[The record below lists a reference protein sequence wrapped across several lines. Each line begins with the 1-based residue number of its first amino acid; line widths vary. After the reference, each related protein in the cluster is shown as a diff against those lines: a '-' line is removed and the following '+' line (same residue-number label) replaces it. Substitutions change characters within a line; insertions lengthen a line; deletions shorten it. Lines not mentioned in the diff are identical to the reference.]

1 MITLPC
7 YHKGKFIGVVG
18 TDISMAD
25 LLSEV
30 TYFQRGQRSYAWMAD
45 SSGRTMMHPLL
56 PAPSDAYGDP
66 VFMDITALEQE
77 PEFNAIL
84 NSIKDGISV
93 LDVPSTYFWRAV
105 DKTKFTVGIVV
116 ADGDKDETLPTQSIP
131 SGKYITILSTYNQ
144 SYKYKGRL
152 IFRVH
157 R

>member
-1 MITLPC
+1 
-7 YHKGKFIGVVG
+7 
-18 TDISMAD
+18 
-25 LLSEV
+25 
-30 TYFQRGQRSYAWMAD
+30 
-45 SSGRTMMHPLL
+45 MHPLL

-77 PEFNAIL
+77 PEFNEIL

-131 SGKYITILSTYNQ
+131 SGKYITILSTYN
-144 SYKYKGRL
+144 
-152 IFRVH
+152 
-157 R
+157 